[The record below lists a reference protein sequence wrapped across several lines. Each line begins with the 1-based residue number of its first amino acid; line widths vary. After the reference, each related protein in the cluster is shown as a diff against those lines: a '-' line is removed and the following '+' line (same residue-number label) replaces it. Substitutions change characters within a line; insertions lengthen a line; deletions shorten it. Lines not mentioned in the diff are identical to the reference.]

1 MEHKLINVGSYLL
14 IVSGGEIN
22 VGDYITDNY
31 RVWKWNDDSSLL
43 GRKKVICHLPL
54 NNSPILDGVDLLP
67 PIEQEDDEKRKK
79 ELVTSILYLNSKD
92 TIEALKK
99 YIESQPKLPIGFKYE
114 TMNIIPEEI
123 TVWIGEYIF

>member
-1 MEHKLINVGSYLL
+1 
-14 IVSGGEIN
+14 
-22 VGDYITDNY
+22 
-31 RVWKWNDDSSLL
+31 
-43 GRKKVICHLPL
+43 
-54 NNSPILDGVDLLP
+54 VDLLP